1 MAPNVFD
8 FERMLEAFE
17 GVNYTD
23 GQPSSAACVRPPRLP
38 YSKPFLLAMNEVALL
53 FESLGSGFSFVR
65 RDIVSKVGILH
76 AHTPVVEDLTDAV
89 LAENPADGTAGIVA
103 PGKPAA
109 TRTLLRLMW
118 ACRFLDVLMNEL
130 MASFAAGSASESGAS
145 ESDDGRRTPVG
156 SSRTLRDA
164 VSRAYDVALREHH
177 SWGIR
182 RAVSAAVYLLPSK
195 EQFVEKLGVDI
206 SRRDEYFLRINE
218 SLTPL
223 VRRMYAFY
231 DLHNLHD

>member
-1 MAPNVFD
+1 MPAVFD

-17 GVNYTD
+17 AVNYAD
-23 GQPSSAACVRPPRLP
+23 GQPTAAACTLPPRLP

-53 FESLGSGFSFVR
+53 FESLGSGFGFVR
-65 RDIVSKVGILH
+65 RDIASKVAILH
-76 AHTPVVEDLTDAV
+76 AHTPVAEDLTDAV
-89 LAENPADGTAGIVA
+89 LAEHPVDGRKGIVSS
-103 PGKPAA
+103 PGPAA

-130 MASFAAGSASESGAS
+130 MASFAADSASESGAS
-145 ESDDGRRTPVG
+145 ESDDGRRAA
-156 SSRTLRDA
+156 SDNSRTLRDA

-177 SWGIR
+177 SWAIR

-195 EQFVEKLGVDI
+195 ELFVEKLGVDL

-218 SLTPL
+218 SISPL
-223 VRRMYAFY
+223 VRRMYSFY
-231 DLHNLHD
+231 DMHGLHV

>member
-1 MAPNVFD
+1 MVPSVFD

-17 GVNYTD
+17 AVNYAD
-23 GQPSSAACVRPPRLP
+23 GQPSAAACVRPPRLP

-53 FESLGSGFSFVR
+53 FESLGSGFGFVR
-65 RDIVSKVGILH
+65 RDIASKVGILQV
-76 AHTPVVEDLTDAV
+76 HTPVADDLTDAV
-89 LAENPADGTAGIVA
+89 LAENPVDGTAGSVSSGA
-103 PGKPAA
+103 PAA

-130 MASFAAGSASESGAS
+130 MASFAADSASESGAS
-145 ESDDGRRTPVG
+145 ESDDGRRTATG
-156 SSRTLRDA
+156 SSRTLREA

-177 SWGIR
+177 SWGVR

-195 EQFVEKLGVDI
+195 EIFVAKLGVDM

-218 SLTPL
+218 SISPL

-231 DLHNLHD
+231 DLHGLHD